1 MKLLKTMRKKL
12 SMDNMFLLPAAL
24 FPAIPLMMIS
34 FGNRYMSM
42 ASLIRKIHDEVI
54 SKKLTRKDKAT
65 NRYLKQIA
73 LLRKRL
79 VLNRAT
85 STLAAISFIANLI
98 AMYFVYTNDVFMFA
112 TMFVGSLIAFGT
124 SLILYVV
131 ELQLSTTALDTHLQD
146 LEDL

>member
-1 MKLLKTMRKKL
+1 
-12 SMDNMFLLPAAL
+12 MDNIFLLPAAL

-54 SKKLTRKDKAT
+54 AKKLTRKDKAT

-79 VLNRAT
+79 ILNRAT
-85 STLAAISFIANLI
+85 STLAAVSFIANLV
-98 AMYFVYTNDVFMFA
+98 AMYFVYIDNMFA
-112 TMFVGSLIAFGT
+112 FATTFVASLIAFGI
-124 SLILYVV
+124 SLILYII

>member
-1 MKLLKTMRKKL
+1 
-12 SMDNMFLLPAAL
+12 MDNIFLLPAAL

-54 SKKLTRKDKAT
+54 AKKLTRKDKAT

>member
-1 MKLLKTMRKKL
+1 
-12 SMDNMFLLPAAL
+12 MDNMFLLPAAL

-54 SKKLTRKDKAT
+54 AKKLTRKDKAT

-79 VLNRAT
+79 ILNRAT
-85 STLAAISFIANLI
+85 STLAAISFIANLV
-98 AMYFVYTNDVFMFA
+98 AMYFVYTDDIVLFA
-112 TMFVGSLIAFGT
+112 STFVASLIAFGV
-124 SLILYVV
+124 SLILYIV

>member
-1 MKLLKTMRKKL
+1 
-12 SMDNMFLLPAAL
+12 MDNMFLLPAAL

-54 SKKLTRKDKAT
+54 AKKLTRKDKAT

-79 VLNRAT
+79 ILNRAT
-85 STLAAISFIANLI
+85 STLAAISFIANLV
-98 AMYFVYTNDVFMFA
+98 AMYFVYTNDIVLFA
-112 TMFVGSLIAFGT
+112 STFIASLIAFGV
-124 SLILYVV
+124 SLILYIV

>member
-1 MKLLKTMRKKL
+1 
-12 SMDNMFLLPAAL
+12 MDNMFLLPAAL

-85 STLAAISFIANLI
+85 STLAAISFIANLV
-98 AMYFVYTNDVFMFA
+98 AMYFVYIDNMMLFA
-112 TMFVGSLIAFGT
+112 LTFLASLIAFGV
-124 SLILYVV
+124 SLILYII

>member
-1 MKLLKTMRKKL
+1 
-12 SMDNMFLLPAAL
+12 MDNMFLLLAAL

-42 ASLIRKIHDEVI
+42 TSLIRKIHDEVI
-54 SKKLTRKDKAT
+54 AKKLTRKDKAT

-85 STLAAISFIANLI
+85 STLAAISFIANLV
-98 AMYFVYTNDVFMFA
+98 AMYFVYTNDIVLFA
-112 TMFVGSLIAFGT
+112 STFVASLIAFGV
-124 SLILYVV
+124 SLILYIV

>member
-1 MKLLKTMRKKL
+1 
-12 SMDNMFLLPAAL
+12 MDNMFLLPAAL

-54 SKKLTRKDKAT
+54 AKKLTRKDKAT

-85 STLAAISFIANLI
+85 STLAAISFIANLV
-98 AMYFVYTNDVFMFA
+98 AMYFVYTNDIVLFA
-112 TMFVGSLIAFGT
+112 STFVASLIAFGV
-124 SLILYVV
+124 SLILYIV

>member
-1 MKLLKTMRKKL
+1 
-12 SMDNMFLLPAAL
+12 MDNMFLLPAAL

-54 SKKLTRKDKAT
+54 AKKLTRKDKAT

-85 STLAAISFIANLI
+85 STLAAISFIANLV
-98 AMYFVYTNDVFMFA
+98 AMYFVYTNDIVLFA
-112 TMFVGSLIAFGT
+112 STFIASLIAFGV
-124 SLILYVV
+124 SLILYII
-131 ELQLSTTALDTHLQD
+131 ELQLSTSALDTHLQD

>member
-1 MKLLKTMRKKL
+1 
-12 SMDNMFLLPAAL
+12 MDNAFLLPAAL

-54 SKKLTRKDKAT
+54 AKKLTRKDKAT

-85 STLAAISFIANLI
+85 STLAAISFIANLV
-98 AMYFVYTNDVFMFA
+98 AMYFVYTNDIVLFA
-112 TMFVGSLIAFGT
+112 STFVASLIAFGV
-124 SLILYVV
+124 SLILYIV

>member
-1 MKLLKTMRKKL
+1 MT
-12 SMDNMFLLPAAL
+12 SIYLLPAAL

-34 FGNRYMSM
+34 FGNRYTSL

-54 SKKLTRKDKAT
+54 AKKLTRKDKAT

-73 LLRKRL
+73 ILRKRL

-85 STLAAISFIANLI
+85 STLAS
-98 AMYFVYTNDVFMFA
+98 
-112 TMFVGSLIAFGT
+112 IAFISNLVAIYFAFVKDIHSFT
-124 SLILYVV
+124 IVFSSSLSLFCIALILYMI
-131 ELQLSTTALDTHLQD
+131 EIQLATTALDTHLQD

>member
-1 MKLLKTMRKKL
+1 
-12 SMDNMFLLPAAL
+12 MDNMFLLPAAL

-54 SKKLTRKDKAT
+54 AKKLTRKDKAT

-79 VLNRAT
+79 ILNRAT
-85 STLAAISFIANLI
+85 STLAAISFIANLV
-98 AMYFVYTNDVFMFA
+98 AMYFVYTNDIVLFA
-112 TMFVGSLIAFGT
+112 STFVASLIAFGV
-124 SLILYVV
+124 SLILYIV

>member
-1 MKLLKTMRKKL
+1 
-12 SMDNMFLLPAAL
+12 MDNAFLLPAAL

-54 SKKLTRKDKAT
+54 AKKLTRKDKAT

-85 STLAAISFIANLI
+85 STLAAISFIANLV
-98 AMYFVYTNDVFMFA
+98 AMYFVYTNDIVLFA
-112 TMFVGSLIAFGT
+112 STFVASLIAFGV
-124 SLILYVV
+124 SLILYII

>member
-1 MKLLKTMRKKL
+1 M
-12 SMDNMFLLPAAL
+12 NAMFLLPAAL

>member
-1 MKLLKTMRKKL
+1 M
-12 SMDNMFLLPAAL
+12 NAMFLLPAAL

-54 SKKLTRKDKAT
+54 AKKLTRKDKAT

>member
-1 MKLLKTMRKKL
+1 
-12 SMDNMFLLPAAL
+12 MDSIYLLPAAL

-54 SKKLTRKDKAT
+54 AKKLTRKDKAT

-85 STLAAISFIANLI
+85 STLAAISFIANLV
-98 AMYFVYTNDVFMFA
+98 AMYFVYTNDIVLFA
-112 TMFVGSLIAFGT
+112 STFVASLIAFGV
-124 SLILYVV
+124 SLILYIV

>member
-1 MKLLKTMRKKL
+1 
-12 SMDNMFLLPAAL
+12 MDNMFLLPAAL

-54 SKKLTRKDKAT
+54 AKKLTRKDKAT

-79 VLNRAT
+79 ILNRAT
-85 STLAAISFIANLI
+85 STLAAISFIANLV
-98 AMYFVYTNDVFMFA
+98 AMYFVYTNDIILFA
-112 TMFVGSLIAFGT
+112 STFVASLIAFGV
-124 SLILYVV
+124 SLILYIV

>member
-1 MKLLKTMRKKL
+1 
-12 SMDNMFLLPAAL
+12 MDNAFLLPAAL

-54 SKKLTRKDKAT
+54 AKKLTRKDKAT

-79 VLNRAT
+79 ILNRAT
-85 STLAAISFIANLI
+85 STLAAISFIANLV
-98 AMYFVYTNDVFMFA
+98 AMYFVYTNDIVLFA
-112 TMFVGSLIAFGT
+112 STFVASLIAFGV
-124 SLILYVV
+124 SLILYII